1 MASSLGDVVTLGI
14 LAGCA
19 NLLLVNIGN
28 ITNLFQKIMVLLIIF
43 LL

>member
-19 NLLLVNIGN
+19 NLLLINMGK
-28 ITNLFQKIMVLLIIF
+28 LRKMY
-43 LL
+43 